1 MIHRERI
8 KRPAYVYPRDEWRM
22 VEKRFYPELL
32 AQTETFFATAN
43 GYLGM
48 RGSFDEGR
56 PVFDPG
62 TFVNGFYESW
72 QITYAE
78 MAYGFAKTGQ
88 TIVGVPDGKIIRL
101 HVDDEPFY
109 LPTANLLSF
118 ERILDMRNGTLTRDV
133 LWETPSGKQVSI
145 RSTRVVSFNHRHVA
159 AISFEV
165 TVLNA
170 DAPVV
175 VSSQMVNHETEADA
189 KGDPRRARGFQYKV
203 LLPEVLEARDRRVIL
218 GFKTANSHMTLAA
231 SMDHNVVTDCPWS
244 CDSEACED
252 TSKVVFSFDAKQG
265 KPIRITK
272 YLAYHTSRSAPAREL
287 CDRAERALDRVRDH
301 GFEDLLRGQR
311 EFLDDFWRRSDVV
324 FEGDPAVQQALRFNL
339 FHILQATGRAEGV
352 GVPAKGMTGRGYEGH
367 YFWDTEIYLLPFL
380 IYTAPRIAKNLL
392 RFRHGYLDK
401 ARERAREINQKG
413 ALFPW
418 RTINGEEASAYYA
431 AGTAQYHIN
440 ADIIYALK
448 KYVDV
453 SGDTEF
459 LYNEGAEMLV
469 ESARLWAD
477 LGFYS
482 RRKGGKFCIH
492 GVTGP
497 DEYNTVVNNN
507 TFTNLMAR
515 ENLWYAAETVDELRR
530 NQLDRFKA
538 LADRTRLDPAEIED
552 WRRAADNMYLPFDE
566 EHRIHPQD
574 DEFLDKEVWDLENT
588 PEDHFPLLLH
598 YHPLVIYRHA
608 VIKQADVVLA
618 SFLLGHE
625 FTLDEKRRNFEF
637 YDPLTTGDS
646 SLSSSIQAIV
656 AAQLGLPDQAMQ
668 YARYAVLMDL
678 GDVSGNVK
686 DGCHI
691 ASMGGTWMA
700 VVYGLAGLSDW
711 DGKITFKPRKPL
723 RFERVRFPLTIRGQ
737 SLEVD
742 IATGSVTYTLTA
754 GDALTIHHESEEIRL
769 TRAEPVAVRPQA
781 AARKTR

>member
-1 MIHRERI
+1 VIHRERI

-22 VEKRFYPELL
+22 VEKQFYPELL
-32 AQTETFFATAN
+32 PQTETFFATAN

-48 RGSFDEGR
+48 RGSSDEGR

-72 QITYAE
+72 PIIYGEKAF
-78 MAYGFAKTGQ
+78 GFAKIGQ
-88 TIVGVPDGKIIRL
+88 TIVDVPDAKVIRL

-118 ERILDMRNGTLTRDV
+118 ERVLDMRNGTLTRDV

-145 RSTRVVSFNHRHVA
+145 KSTRVVSFQHRHVA

-175 VSSQMVNHETEADA
+175 VSSQMVNHESEADA
-189 KGDPRRARGFQYKV
+189 EGDPRRSRGFQHKV
-203 LLPEVLEARDRRVIL
+203 LFPELLEARDQRVTL
-218 GFKTANSHMTLAA
+218 GFRTANSHMTLAA
-231 SMDHNVVTDCPWS
+231 AMDHHVVSDCAYS
-244 CDSEACED
+244 YESEACEN
-252 TSKVVFSFDAKQG
+252 TSKVVFSIDAKQG

-287 CDRAERALDRVRDH
+287 CDRAERALDRVRNH
-301 GFEDLLRGQR
+301 GLDDLLRGQR

-339 FHILQATGRAEGV
+339 YHILQATGRAEGV
-352 GVPAKGMTGRGYEGH
+352 GVPAKGMTGRGYEGQ

-392 RFRHGYLDK
+392 RFRHGYLDQ
-401 ARERAREINQKG
+401 ARARAREVNQKG

-418 RTINGEEASAYYA
+418 RTINGDEASAYYA

-440 ADIIYALK
+440 AGIVYALK

-453 SGDTEF
+453 TGDTDF
-459 LYNEGAEMLV
+459 LYNEGVEMLV
-469 ESARLWAD
+469 ETARLWAD

-482 RRKGGKFCIH
+482 GRKGGEFCIH

-497 DEYNTVVNNN
+497 DEYNTVVDNN

-515 ENLWYAAETVDELRR
+515 ENLRYAAETVDELRL
-530 NQLDRFKA
+530 NHLDKFRV
-538 LADRTRLDPAEIED
+538 LADRTKLDPAEVEE
-552 WRRAADNMYLPFDE
+552 WRRAADNMYLPFDQQ
-566 EHRIHPQD
+566 RGIHPQD

-588 PEDHFPLLLH
+588 PEDRYPLLLH

-618 SFLLGHE
+618 IFLLGHE
-625 FTLDEKRRNFEF
+625 FTRDAKKRNFEF

-656 AAQLGLPDQAMQ
+656 AAQLGLRDTAMQ

-678 GDVSGNVK
+678 GDVGGNVK

-711 DGKITFKPRKPL
+711 DGEITFRPRKPL

-742 IATGSVTYTLTA
+742 IATESVTYTLKA
-754 GDALTIHHESEEIRL
+754 GDGLTIRHEAEEIRL
-769 TRAEPVAVRPQA
+769 TPEDPVAVRSQNAVGKSP
-781 AARKTR
+781 